1 MRLGFGEFIFDSDT
15 RELLRDHEAV
25 TLSPKAFQLLEIL
38 IQSRPKALSKAEL
51 HDRLWPETF
60 VVEANLSNL
69 VGEIRHALGDDPE
82 RSRFV
87 RTVHRFGYAFR
98 GKPVAA
104 PFDTSD
110 AVCRLAWKGGSA
122 TLREGEHII
131 GRDADAAVVLDS
143 PSVSRRHARVRIEDG
158 QATFEDLGSKNGSH
172 VAGQRIHEPVA
183 LRDGDAITVGIVTLT
198 FRMVRPALPTE
209 SVR

>member
-15 RELLRDHEAV
+15 RELLRDHKAV

-38 IQSRPKALSKAEL
+38 IQNRPKALSKAEL

-69 VGEIRHALGDDPE
+69 VGEIRHALGDDPH
-82 RSRFV
+82 RSQFV

-98 GKPVAA
+98 GEAVAT
-104 PFDTSD
+104 PLDTGG

-131 GRDADAAVVLDS
+131 GRGADAAIMLDS
-143 PSVSRRHARVRIEDG
+143 PSVSRRHARVRVVDG
-158 QATFEDLGSKNGSH
+158 QAMFEDLGSKNGSH
-172 VAGQRIHEPVA
+172 LAGEPIDGPVT
-183 LRDGDAITVGIVTLT
+183 LHDGDAITVGVVKLT
-198 FRMVRPALPTE
+198 FRMVQPAVPTE
-209 SVR
+209 SLR